1 MCLFVWITFFKQQKL
16 KLKKIG
22 LTFVV
27 VVVVVC
33 YLGAGDEGFR

>member
-27 VVVVVC
+27 VVVVC
-33 YLGAGDEGFR
+33 YLGARDEGFR